1 MRSRKY
7 ISGSELLSM
16 KFSRLGITDEWREHL
31 GDVELGATI
40 FVWGNTRQGKTRYIL
55 KLAKMLA
62 LQQNRTLYMS
72 FEEGPSASLQ
82 RAVTEVDARDISKL
96 VYAPAGM
103 TIEDLEDDLA
113 RRNAPSVVVIDSLQ
127 YSGLT
132 YDRYKALRSSHRKT
146 TFIISS
152 HADGSDP
159 RGTVATSIMYDA
171 GVKVFVKNYIANAGS
186 RYGGGKPFEIW
197 PEKIAEMELT

>member
-16 KFSRLGITDEWREHL
+16 KFTPLGITEEWRQHF

-40 FVWGNTRQGKTRYIL
+40 FVWGDTRQGKTRYIL

-62 LQQNRTLYMS
+62 LQGNRTLYMS

-82 RAVTEVDARDISKL
+82 RAVKEVDARDISKL
-96 VYAPAGM
+96 VYAPVGM
-103 TIEDLEDDLA
+103 TIDDLDEDLN

-127 YSGLT
+127 YCGMT
-132 YDRYKALRSSHRKT
+132 YDRYKEIRAAHRKT
-146 TFIISS
+146 TFVISS
-152 HADGSDP
+152 HADGADP
-159 RGTVATSIMYDA
+159 RGTAAISIKYDA

-186 RYGGGKPFEIW
+186 RYGGGEPFEIW
-197 PEKIAEMELT
+197 PEKVAEMELK